1 MSVAFVYLGN
11 VNHKQ
16 PIKGL
21 LTLADEVNVVLLED
35 KVTAA
40 LKMMEELMAAFVF
53 DLVGHFHRPR
63 PKLLT
68 PFGWFA
74 VLAFIA
80 VTLGTAL
87 GFAT

>member
-1 MSVAFVYLGN
+1 MGVAFVYLGN
-11 VNHKQ
+11 ANHKQ

-40 LKMMEELMAAFVF
+40 LKLMEELMAAFVSE
-53 DLVGHFHRPR
+53 LVGHFHRPR

-74 VLAFIA
+74 VLAIIA

-87 GFAT
+87 RFAT